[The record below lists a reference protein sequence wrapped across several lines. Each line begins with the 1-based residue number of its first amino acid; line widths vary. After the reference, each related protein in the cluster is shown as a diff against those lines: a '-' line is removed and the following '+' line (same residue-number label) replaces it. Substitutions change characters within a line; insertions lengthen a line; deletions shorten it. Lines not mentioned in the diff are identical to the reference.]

1 MNRLVSN
8 LILGFFV
15 LALMVVYGFAKQ
27 PTVYSTLTGKSQTVT
42 QTENTRRIILPNGT
56 TITARVVTAKEE
68 QRQGLAGVE
77 QLESSMGMLFVF
89 AQPGAHSIWMQ
100 GMKIPIDIIWLDEK
114 GQVVHLASRVPAP
127 TEGQIDLPTYT
138 NDEPA
143 KYVLELAAGVVES
156 TDIKE
161 GSRIVLS

>member
-1 MNRLVSN
+1 MNRLLSN

-27 PTVYSTLTGKSQTVT
+27 PTVYSTLTGKSQTAT
-42 QTENTRRIILPNGT
+42 QAEDTRRVILPNGT
-56 TITARVVTAKEE
+56 TIATKVVTTEEE
-68 QRQGLAGVE
+68 QRQGLSGVE
-77 QLESSMGMLFVF
+77 QLESNSGMLFVF

-100 GMKIPIDIIWLDEK
+100 GMKIPIDIIWLNDE
-114 GQVVHLASRVPAP
+114 GQVVHLATNVPTP
-127 TEGQIDLPTYT
+127 TEGQTDLPTYV

-143 KYVLELAAGVVES
+143 RYVLELAAGTVES

-161 GSRIVLS
+161 GSVIILS